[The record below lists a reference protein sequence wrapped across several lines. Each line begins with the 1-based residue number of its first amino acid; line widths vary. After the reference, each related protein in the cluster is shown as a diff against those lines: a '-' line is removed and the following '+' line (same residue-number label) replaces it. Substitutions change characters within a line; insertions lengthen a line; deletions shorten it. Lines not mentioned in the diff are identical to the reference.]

1 MLFFNHMKID
11 SKIIGLF
18 FVLISFIG
26 GFYFHQYLLQ
36 DYYERAY
43 SDENIDFSL
52 IKKTLDQIFVNYI
65 DQDKIDLEKM
75 TYGAISGMVDALDD
89 PYTEFF
95 DPKGTEDLQE
105 TITGSFE
112 GIGLQIA
119 IRDKKL
125 TAISPIKGT
134 PAEKA
139 ELKPKDIILA
149 INGES
154 TSNLSINEAVNKIRG
169 EKGTKVTLTIERDGS
184 SFDVDIVRAV
194 INVPTVDWELI
205 GSDNIA
211 HLGIYHFSNT
221 TYQDFKKV
229 ASEILNS
236 EAKGII
242 LDLRGNPGGLVSQ
255 AVDIAGWF
263 LNKGQIVIVERDKD
277 GNEVETK
284 SNGPSNLSHYPLVIL
299 IDEGSA
305 SAAEILAGAIKDNRN
320 ILTVGEKSFGK
331 GTVQKVIS
339 LSNKLT
345 LKLTIAEWLTPN
357 RNVIDGEGITPDIE
371 IEYNENDSQLEKAL
385 EEINKLI

>member
-43 SDENIDFSL
+43 SNENIDFSL
-52 IKKTLDQIFVNYI
+52 IKKTLDQIFVNYVN
-65 DQDKIDLEKM
+65 QDKIDLEKM

-169 EKGTKVTLTIERDGS
+169 EKGTEVTLTIERDGS
-184 SFDVDIVRAV
+184 SFDVDITRAV
-194 INVPTVDWELI
+194 INVPTVDWDLI

>member
-1 MLFFNHMKID
+1 MKVD

-26 GFYFHQYLLQ
+26 GFYFHQYLFE

-52 IKKTLDQIFVNYI
+52 LKKTLDHIYI
-65 DQDKIDLEKM
+65 SYINQDKIDLEKM
-75 TYGAISGMVDALDD
+75 TYGAISGMVKALDD

-95 DPKGTEDLQE
+95 DPEGTEDLQE

-119 IRDKKL
+119 IKDNKL

-154 TSNLSINEAVNKIRG
+154 TINLSIDEAVKKIRG
-169 EKGTKVTLTIERDGS
+169 EKGTNVILTIERDGH
-184 SFDVDIVRAV
+184 SFDIEITRAI
-194 INVPTVDWELI
+194 INVPTVEWELI
-205 GSDNIA
+205 ETETGKKIA
-211 HLGIYHFSNT
+211 HLGLYHFSNS
-221 TYQDFKKV
+221 TYQDFKKIS
-229 ASEILNS
+229 SEILNS
-236 EAKGII
+236 KAEGII
-242 LDLRGNPGGLVSQ
+242 LDLRSNPGGLVNQ
-255 AVDIAGWF
+255 AIDVAGWF
-263 LNKGQIVIVERDKD
+263 LNKEQTVMIEKNKD
-277 GNEVETK
+277 NIESEIK
-284 SNGPSNLSHYPLVIL
+284 SSGPSNFSHYPLVIL
-299 IDEGSA
+299 IDEGTA
-305 SAAEILAGAIKDNRN
+305 SAAEILAGAIKDNKN
-320 ILTVGEKSFGK
+320 TLIIGQKSFGK

-339 LSNKLT
+339 LSNKLS

-357 RNVIDGEGITPDIE
+357 RNKIDGEGILPNIE
-371 IEYNENDSQLEKAL
+371 IEFDNDNDSQLEKAL
-385 EEINKLI
+385 EEINKII

>member
-1 MLFFNHMKID
+1 MKID

-52 IKKTLDQIFVNYI
+52 IKKTLDQIFVNYVN
-65 DQDKIDLEKM
+65 QDKIDLEKM

-139 ELKPKDIILA
+139 ELKPKDIIIA
-149 INGES
+149 IDGES

-284 SNGPSNLSHYPLVIL
+284 SSGPSNLSHYPLVIL

-305 SAAEILAGAIKDNRN
+305 SAAEILAGAIKDNKDT
-320 ILTVGEKSFGK
+320 LTVGEKSFGK

-339 LSNKLT
+339 LSDKLT
-345 LKLTIAEWLTPN
+345 LKVTIAEWLTPN
-357 RNVIDGEGITPDIE
+357 RNVIDGSGITPDIE

>member
-1 MLFFNHMKID
+1 MKID

-43 SDENIDFSL
+43 SNENIDFSL
-52 IKKTLDQIFVNYI
+52 IKKTLDQIFVNYVN
-65 DQDKIDLEKM
+65 QDKIDLEKM

-169 EKGTKVTLTIERDGS
+169 EKGTEVTLTIERDGS
-184 SFDVDIVRAV
+184 SFDVDITRAV
-194 INVPTVDWELI
+194 INVPTVDWDLI

>member
-1 MLFFNHMKID
+1 MKID

-43 SDENIDFSL
+43 SNENIDFSL
-52 IKKTLDQIFVNYI
+52 IKKTLDQIFVNYVN
-65 DQDKIDLEKM
+65 QDKIDLEKM

-139 ELKPKDIILA
+139 ELKPKDIIIA
-149 INGES
+149 IDGES

-284 SNGPSNLSHYPLVIL
+284 SSGPSNLSHYPLVIL

-305 SAAEILAGAIKDNRN
+305 SAAEILAGAIKDNKDT
-320 ILTVGEKSFGK
+320 LTVGEKSFGK

-339 LSNKLT
+339 LSDKLT
-345 LKLTIAEWLTPN
+345 LKVTIAEWLTPN
-357 RNVIDGEGITPDIE
+357 RNVIDGSGKTPDIE